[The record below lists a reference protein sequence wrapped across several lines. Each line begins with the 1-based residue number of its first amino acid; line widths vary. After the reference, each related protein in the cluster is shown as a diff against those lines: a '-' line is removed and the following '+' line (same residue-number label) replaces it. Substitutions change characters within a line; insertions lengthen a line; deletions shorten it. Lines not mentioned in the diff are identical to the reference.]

1 MIFFWNF
8 LIQKCA
14 QFLSDLL
21 IIFVGLTVTLFSDK
35 IPCNYVVW
43 CPTCTKKSWMVS
55 NEDEAC
61 FRLLMIDSIFVTR
74 TYIQVTQVF
83 GILVTHGCRRHLCPT
98 QLSQILFKIAWL
110 LIFANSIQGKTKWR
124 DCRLNIKTHIGLKW
138 IWKVFLQYIHSLV
151 KAKLGY

>member
-1 MIFFWNF
+1 MKKCLFQRGFMSNF
-8 LIQKCA
+8 
-14 QFLSDLL
+14 
-21 IIFVGLTVTLFSDK
+21 
-35 IPCNYVVW
+35 N
-43 CPTCTKKSWMVS
+43 KKSWMVS

-83 GILVTHGCRRHLCPT
+83 GILVTHGCCRHLCPT

-138 IWKVFLQYIHSLV
+138 IWKVFLQYTPWL
-151 KAKLGY
+151 KLSWVINGWWNRLGSVVYGRLFWFLLNQRSTAQ